1 VRAPGPKGEWE
12 SWIGD
17 VGNAAARF
25 LHLHPAAQQDE
36 WAAELGRY
44 DAGWLHRVPSR
55 NGGEIRRATWDDLN
69 APARIGPLA
78 VAGVPVLQQRHAG
91 HIVAADRLVAESG
104 AGLLYDDIDDL
115 VAQLRD
121 GAVVDAARAAMVARR
136 ERFTFDA
143 HVPTLERVLRPR

>member
-1 VRAPGPKGEWE
+1 
-12 SWIGD
+12 
-17 VGNAAARF
+17 
-25 LHLHPAAQQDE
+25 
-36 WAAELGRY
+36 
-44 DAGWLHRVPSR
+44 
-55 NGGEIRRATWDDLN
+55 
-69 APARIGPLA
+69 
-78 VAGVPVLQQRHAG
+78 VLQQRHAG